1 MEPFRPSCP
10 GAIFGR
16 RHHHPRLTTNA
27 LAARS
32 AGSNRYEAVP
42 AAPDIRT
49 DPQSG
54 GNRVQSTIREARLK
68 PEYASLYPGVQPGVW
83 MPASVIGQQLLL
95 WHLTAPA
102 TPQGE
107 RLMAEEHFEFRGG
120 QKRVGSWI
128 NMRTRLAD
136 G

>member
-1 MEPFRPSCP
+1 VQ
-10 GAIFGR
+10 
-16 RHHHPRLTTNA
+16 TN
-27 LAARS
+27 
-32 AGSNRYEAVP
+32 
-42 AAPDIRT
+42 
-49 DPQSG
+49 
-54 GNRVQSTIREARLK
+54 IREARLK

-83 MPASVIGQQLLL
+83 MPASSIGQQLLL

-102 TPQGE
+102 APQGE

-120 QKRVGSWI
+120 GKRVGSWI

>member
-1 MEPFRPSCP
+1 M
-10 GAIFGR
+10 
-16 RHHHPRLTTNA
+16 
-27 LAARS
+27 
-32 AGSNRYEAVP
+32 
-42 AAPDIRT
+42 
-49 DPQSG
+49 
-54 GNRVQSTIREARLK
+54 QSTIREAKLK
-68 PEYASLYPGVQPGVW
+68 PEYASFYPGVQPGVW

-107 RLMAEEHFEFRGG
+107 RLMSEEHFEFRGG

-136 G
+136 E